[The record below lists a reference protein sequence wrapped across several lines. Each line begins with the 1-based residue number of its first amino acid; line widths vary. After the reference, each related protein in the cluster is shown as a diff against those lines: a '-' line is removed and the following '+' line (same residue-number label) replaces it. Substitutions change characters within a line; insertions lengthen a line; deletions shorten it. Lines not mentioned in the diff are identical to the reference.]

1 MLWRIAAAAGGAGGL
16 GSLLLP
22 YAYVTGGALGV
33 DVTEGTYTLFQLAQL
48 LEDAGE
54 DPTMVYVLAGVI
66 VVGSVMALIG
76 AFVQHYLA
84 AGGGVVQGGAAGAYW
99 YGLAQEGSQEF
110 LLGVG
115 QMDASIEFGFFVLVA
130 ASVVSVS
137 SILIKP
143 LTDLLLPGWG
153 SDSADA

>member
-22 YAYVTGGALGV
+22 YAHVSGGTLGV

-48 LEDAGE
+48 MEDAGE
-54 DPTMVYVLAGVI
+54 DPTMIYVLVGVI
-66 VVGSVMALIG
+66 VVGSLMALIG

-99 YGLAQEGSQEF
+99 YGITQEGSQEF
-110 LLGVG
+110 LAGLG

-130 ASVVSVS
+130 ACVVAIS
-137 SILIKP
+137 SILIKL
-143 LTDLLLPGWG
+143 LTDLLVPGLG
-153 SDSADA
+153 SGSPDT